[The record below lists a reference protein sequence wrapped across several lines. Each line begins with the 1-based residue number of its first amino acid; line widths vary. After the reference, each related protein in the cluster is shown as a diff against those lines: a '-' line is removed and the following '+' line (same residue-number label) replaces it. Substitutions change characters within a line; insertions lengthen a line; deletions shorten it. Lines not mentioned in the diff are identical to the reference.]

1 MHTVEG
7 FYDAKRELQA
17 NLKSGAK
24 PIIAAL
30 VQAYKDLLAN
40 PLVYSKTDQRD
51 GSDYL
56 HPLHQDYKLVY
67 RVQPE
72 FQGESTLIA
81 QHVFLKNMIRR
92 K

>member
-1 MHTVEG
+1 MRIRWTPAAADDLENIANYLLEKAPVNA
-7 FYDAKRELQA
+7 AKLIREIYSMPSSLHWC
-17 NLKSGAK
+17 N
-24 PIIAAL
+24 
-30 VQAYKDLLAN
+30 AYKDLLAN

-72 FQGESTLIA
+72 F
-81 QHVFLKNMIRR
+81 
-92 K
+92 